1 MIETS
6 ARLLKL
12 LTLLQSPRDWTGA
25 ELAQKLQVSART
37 VRSDVEKLRS
47 LGYPVDATRG
57 SVGGYRLGAG
67 AALPPL
73 LLDDDEAVAVT
84 IGLRK
89 AAGVA
94 GVEESSL
101 RALSKLEQVLP
112 SRLRRRVSTLA
123 SYTVQVPADEAG
135 PQVDPE
141 LLTQLAAL
149 CRDREQLRFDYLSHS
164 GSATLRRV
172 EPHRLV
178 NWGRRWYLVAFDLAK
193 QEWRTFRVD
202 RVRPRIP
209 TGPRFTPREL
219 PEDGDV
225 AAYVSRRVSAAAWR
239 YQASVRVAVPAA
251 VLAERLGPA
260 VGMVEPIDDEICLL
274 QTGSDSVQSLAVYLS
289 LLDLDF
295 VIQSGPPELTAYVER
310 LAERYR
316 RATSS

>member
-25 ELAQKLQVSART
+25 ELAEKLQVSPRT
-37 VRSDVEKLRS
+37 VRSDVERLRS

-67 AALPPL
+67 ASLPPL
-73 LLDDDEAVAVT
+73 LLDDDEAVAVV

-94 GVEESSL
+94 GVEEMSL
-101 RALSKLEQVLP
+101 RALAKLEQVLP
-112 SRLRRRVSTLA
+112 SRLRRRVQTLA
-123 SYTVQVPADEAG
+123 SYTVQVPPDEPG

-149 CRDREQLRFDYLSHS
+149 CRDREQLRFDYLSHA
-164 GSATLRRV
+164 GSETLRRA

-178 NWGRRWYLVAFDLAK
+178 NWGRRWYLVAFDLDK
-193 QEWRTFRVD
+193 QDWRTFRVD

-209 TGPRFTPREL
+209 TGPRFGPRPL

-239 YQASVRVAVPAA
+239 YRATVVVAVRAA
-251 VLAERLGPA
+251 VLAERLPAA
-260 VGMVEPIDDEICLL
+260 VGVIEPIDDESCLL
-274 QTGSDSVQSLAVYLS
+274 QTGSDTVQSLALNLG
-289 LLDLDF
+289 LLEVDF
-295 VIQSGPPELTAYVER
+295 VVRDAPPELTAYLER
-310 LAERYR
+310 LADRYR

>member
-25 ELAQKLQVSART
+25 ELAERLQISPRT
-37 VRSDVEKLRS
+37 VRSDVERLRS

-73 LLDDDEAVAVT
+73 LLDDDEAVAVV

-94 GVEESSL
+94 GVEEMSL
-101 RALSKLEQVLP
+101 RALTKLEQVLP

-141 LLTQLAAL
+141 VLTQLAGL
-149 CRDREQLRFDYLSHS
+149 CRDREQLRFDYLSHDGTAS
-164 GSATLRRV
+164 LRRA

-178 NWGRRWYLVAFDLAK
+178 NWGRRWYLVAFDL
-193 QEWRTFRVD
+193 ERDDWRTFRVD

-219 PEDGDV
+219 PAGGDV
-225 AAYVSRRVSAAAWR
+225 AAYVSRGAAAAAWR
-239 YQASVRVAVPAA
+239 YTASVEVAVRAS
-251 VLAERLGPA
+251 VLAERLTPA
-260 VGMVEPIDDEICLL
+260 VGVVEPIDDRRCLL
-274 QTGSDSVQSLAVYLS
+274 RTGADRVESLAVHLS
-289 LLDLDF
+289 LLDEDF
-295 VIQSGPPELTAYVER
+295 AVVEGPPELTAYLEK

>member
-25 ELAQKLQVSART
+25 ELAEKLQVSPRT
-37 VRSDVEKLRS
+37 VRSDVERLRS

-73 LLDDDEAVAVT
+73 LLDDDEAVAVV

-89 AAGVA
+89 AAGIA
-94 GVEESSL
+94 GVEEMSL
-101 RALSKLEQVLP
+101 RALTKLEQVLP
-112 SRLRRRVSTLA
+112 SRLRRRVNTLA
-123 SYTVQVPADEAG
+123 SFTVQVPPDEPG

-164 GSATLRRV
+164 GSPTLRRT

-178 NWGRRWYLVAFDLAK
+178 NWGRRWYLVAFDLER
-193 QEWRTFRVD
+193 QDWRTFRVD

-209 TGPRFTPREL
+209 TGPRFGPREL
-219 PEDGDV
+219 PEGGDV

-239 YQASVRVAVPAA
+239 YRASVTVAVPAA
-251 VLAERLGPA
+251 VLAEQLTPA
-260 VGMVEPIDDEICLL
+260 VGTIEPIDERSCLL
-274 QTGSDSVQSLAVYLS
+274 QTGSDTVQSLAVHLA
-289 LLDLDF
+289 LLDVDF
-295 VIQSGPPELTAYVER
+295 VIQDGPPELTAYLDR

>member
-25 ELAQKLQVSART
+25 ELAEKLQVSPRT
-37 VRSDVEKLRS
+37 VRTDVERLRS

-73 LLDDDEAVAVT
+73 LLDDDEAVAVV

-89 AAGVA
+89 AAGLA
-94 GVEESSL
+94 GVEEMSL
-101 RALSKLEQVLP
+101 RALTKLEQVLP
-112 SRLRRRVSTLA
+112 SRLRRRVNTLA
-123 SYTVQVPADEAG
+123 NYTVQVPADVPG
-135 PQVDPE
+135 PVVDPE
-141 LLTQLAAL
+141 LLSQLAGL
-149 CRDREQLRFDYLSHS
+149 CRDREQLRFDYLSHD

-178 NWGRRWYLVAFDLAK
+178 NWGRRWYLVAFDL
-193 QEWRTFRVD
+193 ERDDWRTFRVD
-202 RVRPRIP
+202 RVQPRIP
-209 TGPRFTPREL
+209 TGPRFATREL
-219 PEDGDV
+219 PDGGDV
-225 AAYVSRRVSAAAWR
+225 AAYVSRGVSGAAWR
-239 YQASVRVAVPAA
+239 YRASVEVAVPAS
-251 VLAERLGPA
+251 VLAEQLTAA
-260 VGMVEPIDDEICLL
+260 VGAVEPIDEQWSLL
-274 QTGSDSVQSLAVYLS
+274 QTGADSVQALAVHLS
-289 LLDLDF
+289 LLDADF
-295 VIQSGPPELTAYVER
+295 VVREGPPELTAYLER

>member
-25 ELAQKLQVSART
+25 ELAEKLQVSART
-37 VRSDVEKLRS
+37 VRSDVERLRS

-112 SRLRRRVSTLA
+112 SRLRRRVNTLA
-123 SYTVQVPADEAG
+123 GYTVQVPPDDVG

-141 LLTQLAAL
+141 LLTQLTAL
-149 CRDREQLRFDYLSHS
+149 CRDREQLRFDYLAHD
-164 GSATLRRV
+164 GSETLRRV
-172 EPHRLV
+172 EPHRVV
-178 NWGRRWYLVAFDLAK
+178 NWGRRWYLVAYDV
-193 QEWRTFRVD
+193 ERDDWRTFRVD

-209 TGPRFTPREL
+209 TGPRFAPREL

-239 YQASVRVAVPAA
+239 YKASLEVAVPAST
-251 VLAERLGPA
+251 LADRLTPA
-260 VGMVEPIDDEICLL
+260 VGVVEPIDDERCLL
-274 QTGSDSVQSLAVYLS
+274 RTGADSVQSLAVHLG
-289 LLDLDF
+289 LLDVDF
-295 VIQSGPPELTAYVER
+295 VLLDGPPELTAYVDR

>member
-25 ELAQKLQVSART
+25 ELAEKLQVSPRT
-37 VRSDVEKLRS
+37 VRSDIERLRG

-67 AALPPL
+67 GTLPPL
-73 LLDDDEAVAVT
+73 LLDDDEAVAVV

-94 GVEESSL
+94 GVEEMSL
-101 RALSKLEQVLP
+101 RALTKLEQVLP
-112 SRLRRRVSTLA
+112 SRLRRRVNTLA
-123 SYTVQVPADEAG
+123 SYTVQVPPDGEG
-135 PQVDPE
+135 PQVDPS
-141 LLTQLAAL
+141 LLTQLAGL
-149 CRDREQLRFDYLSHS
+149 CRDREQLRFDYSSHS
-164 GSATLRRV
+164 GSSTLRRV

-178 NWGRRWYLVAFDLAK
+178 NWGRRWYLVAFDLER
-193 QEWRTFRVD
+193 QDWRTFRVD
-202 RVRPRIP
+202 RVQPRIP

-219 PEDGDV
+219 PEGGDV

-239 YQASVRVAVPAA
+239 YRASVVVQLPAGELADRLTPAA
-251 VLAERLGPA
+251 GT
-260 VGMVEPIDDEICLL
+260 VEPLSETTCLFE
-274 QTGSDSVQSLAVYLS
+274 TGADSVQSLGVHLS
-289 LLDLDF
+289 LLDADF
-295 VIQSGPPELTAYVER
+295 VVREGHAELTDYLDR

>member
-25 ELAQKLQVSART
+25 ELAEKIQVSPRT
-37 VRSDVEKLRS
+37 VRTDIERLRG

-67 AALPPL
+67 GTLPPL
-73 LLDDDEAVAVT
+73 LLDDDEAVAVV

-94 GVEESSL
+94 GVEEMSL
-101 RALSKLEQVLP
+101 RALTKLEQVLP
-112 SRLRRRVSTLA
+112 SRLRRRVNTLA
-123 SYTVQVPADEAG
+123 SYTVQVPPDVEG
-135 PQVDPE
+135 PQVDPS
-141 LLTQLAAL
+141 LLTQLAGL
-149 CRDREQLRFDYLSHS
+149 CRDREQLRFDYSSHS
-164 GSATLRRV
+164 GDSTLRRV

-178 NWGRRWYLVAFDLAK
+178 NWGRRWYLVAFDLEK
-193 QEWRTFRVD
+193 QDWRTFRVD
-202 RVRPRIP
+202 RVQPRIP

-219 PEDGDV
+219 PEGGDV

-239 YQASVRVAVPAA
+239 YRASVVVHLPAGVLADRLTPAA
-251 VLAERLGPA
+251 GT
-260 VGMVEPIDDEICLL
+260 VEPLDETTCLFES
-274 QTGSDSVQSLAVYLS
+274 GADSVQSLAIHLS
-289 LLDLDF
+289 LLDADF
-295 VIQSGPPELTAYVER
+295 VVREGPAELMDYLDR

>member
-25 ELAQKLQVSART
+25 ELAQKLEVSPRT
-37 VRSDVEKLRS
+37 VRTDIERLRA

-67 AALPPL
+67 GTLPPL
-73 LLDDDEAVAVT
+73 LLDDDEAVAVVV
-84 IGLRK
+84 GLRK

-94 GVEESSL
+94 GVEEMSL
-101 RALSKLEQVLP
+101 RALTKLEQVLP
-112 SRLRRRVSTLA
+112 SRLRRRVNALA
-123 SYTVQVPADEAG
+123 SYTVQVPPDVEG

-141 LLTQLAAL
+141 LLTQLAGL
-149 CRDREQLRFDYLSHS
+149 CRDREQLRFDY
-164 GSATLRRV
+164 SAHGGESTLRRV

-178 NWGRRWYLVAFDLAK
+178 NWGRRWYLVAFDLEK
-193 QEWRTFRVD
+193 QDWRTFRVD
-202 RVRPRIP
+202 RVQPRIP
-209 TGPRFTPREL
+209 TGPRFGPREL

-239 YQASVRVAVPAA
+239 YRASVVVQRSAADLAAHLTPAA
-251 VLAERLGPA
+251 GT
-260 VGMVEPIDDEICLL
+260 VEPLDDSSCVFE
-274 QTGSDSVQSLAVYLS
+274 TGADSVQSLAVHLS
-289 LLDLDF
+289 LLDADF
-295 VIQSGPPELTAYVER
+295 VIRDGPPELTDYLQR